1 MSLAIL
7 KLSKSICVI
16 LISTDP
22 YMYKYI
28 SMLFDFTALLVN
40 YIVAIDSRTVEQ
52 TTIKNPTNPTNPIE
66 LFYSRFD
73 YLNTTI
79 PYRLSEKHS
88 RSKDFVRSDASI
100 PLSWPDKS
108 KNLPYYNNKVFE
120 TFLPV
125 CHKCNPTNTSSTPK
139 QEKFVEIEHLD
150 HELIVKDKQTDNNKG
165 LKNEPRRKFVS
176 RIRKKRDNKLKV

>member
-1 MSLAIL
+1 
-7 KLSKSICVI
+7 
-16 LISTDP
+16 
-22 YMYKYI
+22 MYKCI
-28 SMLFDFTALLVN
+28 SVLFNFSALLVN

-52 TTIKNPTNPTNPIE
+52 TTFKNPIE

-73 YLNTTI
+73 DLNTTK
-79 PYRLSEKHS
+79 PYKLSEKHS
-88 RSKDFVRSDASI
+88 RFKDFVRSDASI

-108 KNLPYYNNKVFE
+108 KNLPYYNTKVFE
-120 TFLPV
+120 KFLPA

-150 HELIVKDKQTDNNKG
+150 HELIVKEKQTDDKKG

>member
-1 MSLAIL
+1 
-7 KLSKSICVI
+7 
-16 LISTDP
+16 
-22 YMYKYI
+22 MYKCI
-28 SMLFDFTALLVN
+28 SVLFNFSALLVN

-52 TTIKNPTNPTNPIE
+52 TTIKNATNPIE

-73 YLNTTI
+73 DLNTTK
-79 PYRLSEKHS
+79 PYKLSEKY
-88 RSKDFVRSDASI
+88 DFVRSDASI
-100 PLSWPDKS
+100 PLSWPEKS

-139 QEKFVEIEHLD
+139 QEKYVEIQHLD
-150 HELIVKDKQTDNNKG
+150 HELIVKDTQIDDKKG